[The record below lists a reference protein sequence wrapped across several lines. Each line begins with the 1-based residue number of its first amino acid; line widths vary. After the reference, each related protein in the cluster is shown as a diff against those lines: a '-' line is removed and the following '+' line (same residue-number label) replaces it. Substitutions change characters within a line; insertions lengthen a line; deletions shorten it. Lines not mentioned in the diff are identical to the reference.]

1 MELDDLKKTWD
12 LINDRMKQ
20 KEKMDAAIIKEM
32 LLAKSD
38 KAFSRIINYDFFS
51 VIVSVSV
58 IGLLTWQM
66 TRLYFGPF
74 KTGIFLFAIVFLIV
88 SALRS
93 IRNILILNKINFTNP
108 VNENIRLVQHYN
120 ITVKRNRI
128 VNYSAVVILIA
139 LVVVACL
146 LSPNMEMW
154 RWITIAISVVAG
166 SIGAWWEYKQMY
178 RKNIDSILQSLEE
191 LKDLEEN

>member
-51 VIVSVSV
+51 VIVSVSA

-74 KTGIFLFAIVFLIV
+74 KTGIFLFSIVFLIV
-88 SALRS
+88 SVLRS

-154 RWITIAISVVAG
+154 RWITIAISVVVG

>member
-1 MELDDLKKTWD
+1 MELDDFKKTWG

-32 LLAKSD
+32 LLARSD

-51 VIVSVSV
+51 AIVCVAV
-58 IGLLTWQM
+58 IGLLIWQM
-66 TRLYFGPF
+66 NRFYFGPF
-74 KTGIFLFAIVFLIV
+74 KTGIFLFAIAFSIV
-88 SALRS
+88 GALRS

-120 ITVKRNRI
+120 ITVKRSRI
-128 VNYSAVVILIA
+128 INYSAAVILIA

-154 RWITIAISVVAG
+154 RWIAIVISVVVG

-178 RKNIDSILQSLEE
+178 RKNIDSILKSLEE